1 VTGKPADPR
10 NVTNQL
16 SVVEPV
22 ASPDG
27 VRSPQHG
34 FAAAVLDAIP
44 DATAIL
50 DRQGRITA
58 INRAWRMFTLDNA
71 GSPETTGVG

>member
-44 DATAIL
+44 DATAI
-50 DRQGRITA
+50 
-58 INRAWRMFTLDNA
+58 NRAWRMFTLDNA